1 MGAQGWNPAHEICH
15 GNPRGVRAGRAL
27 LAGVDELLT
36 RPLGVRNLAIH
47 QESRLETQPKGVFAM
62 NRLMTIAA
70 VCASLHLSTNR
81 AAAEETLDEWS
92 FDITP
97 RFWYMMVNPT
107 AFSDSTV
114 FQQTNETGMFPM
126 YGLSLRVEP
135 PNFSGSDFLLTG
147 FHGSDTV
154 HGRSVFA
161 AGVSAGHQTKATRTD
176 IELLFRTQ
184 VPESNV
190 HWFVGPRWVLF
201 AEESDI
207 GSGLTFPASATSH
220 LSEETTFYLAEMGA
234 SFSTPIDPAGRHA
247 FFGNFTGGLG
257 YEAQEVTNRGSTD
270 RPDKAGV
277 IPFIDVNF
285 SYQYVFAENASF
297 HARYRSFVLHEVVR
311 EEVMVLHG
319 PEIDITINF

>member
-1 MGAQGWNPAHEICH
+1 MGAQGWNPAHEICR

-114 FQQTNETGMFPM
+114 FQP
-126 YGLSLRVEP
+126 
-135 PNFSGSDFLLTG
+135 
-147 FHGSDTV
+147 
-154 HGRSVFA
+154 
-161 AGVSAGHQTKATRTD
+161 
-176 IELLFRTQ
+176 
-184 VPESNV
+184 
-190 HWFVGPRWVLF
+190 
-201 AEESDI
+201 
-207 GSGLTFPASATSH
+207 
-220 LSEETTFYLAEMGA
+220 
-234 SFSTPIDPAGRHA
+234 
-247 FFGNFTGGLG
+247 
-257 YEAQEVTNRGSTD
+257 
-270 RPDKAGV
+270 
-277 IPFIDVNF
+277 
-285 SYQYVFAENASF
+285 
-297 HARYRSFVLHEVVR
+297 
-311 EEVMVLHG
+311 
-319 PEIDITINF
+319 

>member
-1 MGAQGWNPAHEICH
+1 
-15 GNPRGVRAGRAL
+15 
-27 LAGVDELLT
+27 
-36 RPLGVRNLAIH
+36 
-47 QESRLETQPKGVFAM
+47 
-62 NRLMTIAA
+62 
-70 VCASLHLSTNR
+70 
-81 AAAEETLDEWS
+81 
-92 FDITP
+92 
-97 RFWYMMVNPT
+97 
-107 AFSDSTV
+107 
-114 FQQTNETGMFPM
+114 M

-161 AGVSAGHQTKATRTD
+161 AGVSARHQTNATRTD

-190 HWFVGPRWVLF
+190 HWFVGARWVLF

-234 SFSTPIDPAGRHA
+234 SFSTPIDRAGRHA

-285 SYQYVFAENASF
+285 GYQYVFAENASF

-319 PEIDITINF
+319 PEIGITINF